1 MTLHPPS
8 ILVIGSI
15 NMDLVAQTPRIP
27 VAGETLTG
35 SSFATTP
42 GGKGA
47 NQAVAAARLGA
58 SVAMLGMVGQDVFG
72 TSLLNTLQ
80 NAGVNTESVARVD
93 GPSGIA
99 SIAVGAQGENSIIV
113 IPGANAA
120 VTPDVL
126 DQHIALIRTAGI
138 VLCQLELPMA
148 TVMHALELCADA
160 GVPVVLDPAP
170 AVPLPASAW
179 RRIAWFTPNE
189 TEAKLYLGTE
199 LPPEEAAAQLLALG
213 LEGVI
218 LKRGAQGSYVAR
230 SNGEARWVPAF
241 QVDAVDTVAAGDCF
255 NGAFAVALRE
265 GLDPWAAARFASAAA
280 AISVTRHGA
289 QDSMPT
295 RAEVDQFLAMQG

>member
-120 VTPDVL
+120 VTPNVL

>member
-35 SSFATTP
+35 TTFATTP

-120 VTPDVL
+120 VTPNVL

>member
-295 RAEVDQFLAMQG
+295 RAEVDQFLAIQG

>member
-80 NAGVNTESVARVD
+80 NARVNTESVARVD

-126 DQHIALIRTAGI
+126 DHHIALIRTAGI